1 MRSPLSTLLS
11 LLLILLLTPLTL
23 SYPGGVETVKAGKKE
38 PKLIPNER
46 ATWNCS
52 HKYKVMYSHYKLS
65 GRDWNKTEKEIKR
78 SVANEGIITRW
89 KFDFNAE
96 EDSFV
101 SSVSF
106 AILPGH
112 GGGRRQAD
120 FFHHRQFNLPL
131 GRANA
136 IGKSTSML
144 LGINKALKNETSG
157 KKNKGIECPHV

>member
-1 MRSPLSTLLS
+1 MRSPTLF
-11 LLLILLLTPLTL
+11 TPLVLVFLLAALFTTL
-23 SYPGGVETVKAGKKE
+23 TTSHPGGAEIVKAGKEK

-78 SVANEGIITRW
+78 AVANEGIITRW
-89 KFDFNAE
+89 KFEMNEE

-106 AILPGH
+106 LSLHFCVERKEGSL
-112 GGGRRQAD
+112 AD
-120 FFHHRQFNLPL
+120 LVLFY
-131 GRANA
+131 
-136 IGKSTSML
+136 S
-144 LGINKALKNETSG
+144 
-157 KKNKGIECPHV
+157 

>member
-1 MRSPLSTLLS
+1 MRSLTRALLTLLT
-11 LLLILLLTPLTL
+11 ILLLSSLTSSL
-23 SYPGGVETVKAGKKE
+23 PGGGGEVKKTNKEE

-78 SVANEGIITRW
+78 AVANEGIITRW
-89 KFDFNAE
+89 KFEMKVE

-106 AILPGH
+106 LLLLVLVVV
-112 GGGRRQAD
+112 D
-120 FFHHRQFNLPL
+120 VLTLFS
-131 GRANA
+131 
-136 IGKSTSML
+136 STSL
-144 LGINKALKNETSG
+144 SDARLRWERVPACCWGSTS
-157 KKNKGIECPHV
+157 N

>member
-1 MRSPLSTLLS
+1 MRSLTLF
-11 LLLILLLTPLTL
+11 TPLVLVFLLAALFTTL
-23 SYPGGVETVKAGKKE
+23 TTSHPGGGEIVKAGKEK

-78 SVANEGIITRW
+78 AVANEGIITRW
-89 KFDFNAE
+89 KFEFNEE

-106 AILPGH
+106 LMFLIFGFCVVVA
-112 GGGRRQAD
+112 
-120 FFHHRQFNLPL
+120 
-131 GRANA
+131 
-136 IGKSTSML
+136 
-144 LGINKALKNETSG
+144 
-157 KKNKGIECPHV
+157 V

>member
-1 MRSPLSTLLS
+1 MLALFAS
-11 LLLILLLTPLTL
+11 LTS
-23 SYPGGVETVKAGKKE
+23 SYPGGVEVKKAGNKE

-89 KFDFNAE
+89 KFDFNQE

-101 SSVSF
+101 SSVS
-106 AILPGH
+106 
-112 GGGRRQAD
+112 
-120 FFHHRQFNLPL
+120 
-131 GRANA
+131 
-136 IGKSTSML
+136 
-144 LGINKALKNETSG
+144 
-157 KKNKGIECPHV
+157 